1 MACGLGMC
9 RWEAFCGL
17 FVSELNRENNV
28 DYQNEESR
36 KGFVLGMILED
47 FKEVST
53 FFYHKGPTSN
63 RRHELIGEKQGMLL
77 GYSHNS
83 NYLHGNGCV
92 IKPRAF
98 PHTVNQKMLPR
109 INSKNRPPFL
119 FFIHLGSLSLGGF
132 CDASIFSSI

>member
-53 FFYHKGPTSN
+53 FF
-63 RRHELIGEKQGMLL
+63 
-77 GYSHNS
+77 
-83 NYLHGNGCV
+83 
-92 IKPRAF
+92 
-98 PHTVNQKMLPR
+98 
-109 INSKNRPPFL
+109 
-119 FFIHLGSLSLGGF
+119 LSQRS
-132 CDASIFSSI
+132 DK